1 MSDIET
7 VVVGA
12 GVVGLAIARA
22 LTLAGHEVI
31 VLERHA
37 RVGSETSSRNSE
49 VIHAGLYYP
58 AGSMRARLCVAGKE
72 ALYRFCAENAV
83 THARVGKLL
92 VATSEAELPRL
103 EAIAANAAANGVTDL
118 SRLTA
123 TEAKAMEPEL
133 QCIAAYLSPST
144 GIIDSHEL
152 MQALS
157 GHIAANRGE
166 IVLNAS
172 VDAIAARED
181 GFQLEVLSA
190 GEVST
195 LSCRNLV
202 LAGGLGATRLGRML
216 SYRDGYTVPETYP
229 ARGHYFALSGKAPFQ
244 RLIYPMPVGAWLG
257 IHLTID
263 TGGRT
268 RFGPDIEWCDEVDY
282 KFIDDDGRRLA
293 TFEREV
299 RRYWPGLPDGAL
311 HPDTVGIRP
320 KLYREGEPAG
330 DFVIHTARDHG
341 NPHLVALYGIESPG
355 LTSSL
360 AIADYVAERLQ

>member
-7 VVVGA
+7 IVVGA

-22 LTLAGHEVI
+22 LSAKGQQVI

-58 AGSMRARLCVAGKE
+58 TGSMRARLCVAGKE
-72 ALYRFCAENAV
+72 ALYRFCAENGV
-83 THARVGKLL
+83 THTRVGKLL
-92 VATSEAELPRL
+92 VATSEAELPKL

-118 SRLTA
+118 RRLTGE
-123 TEAKAMEPEL
+123 EARAMEPEL
-133 QCIAAYLSPST
+133 ECIAAYLSPST
-144 GIIDSHEL
+144 GIIDSHDL

-157 GHIAANRGE
+157 GHISTNGGE

-172 VDAIAARED
+172 VDDIAGRDD
-181 GFQLEVLSA
+181 GFLLHVLSG
-190 GEVST
+190 GEIST
-195 LSCRNLV
+195 LSCRNLI

-216 SYRDGYTVPETYP
+216 SYGNDYIVPETYP

-268 RFGPDIEWCDEVDY
+268 RFGPDIEWCNEVDY
-282 KFIDDDGRRLA
+282 KFVEDEGRRRA

-299 RRYWPGLPDGAL
+299 RRYWPGLPAGAL
-311 HPDTVGIRP
+311 QPDTVGIRP
-320 KLYREGEPAG
+320 KLYREGEPAA
-330 DFVIHTARDHG
+330 DFAIHTAQDHG
-341 NPHLVALYGIESPG
+341 IPRLVALYGIESPG

-360 AIADYVAERLQ
+360 AIADYVAERLE